1 MVRIRLKR
9 FGRTHSP
16 AYRLCAM
23 DARTPRDGRPLEE
36 LGFYHPCN
44 KNENEQV
51 KLNAERIEYWLSVG
65 AQPSETAAALIKK
78 AGITKPANNPPARS
92 KPV

>member
-23 DARTPRDGRPLEE
+23 DARTPRNGRAIEE
-36 LGFYHPCN
+36 LGTYQPCN
-44 KNENEQV
+44 KDESKQV
-51 KLNAERIEYWLSVG
+51 KLNAERIAYWLGVG

-78 AGITKPANNPPARS
+78 AGIEKPS
-92 KPV
+92 K

>member
-23 DARTPRDGRPLEE
+23 DARSPRDGRPIEE
-36 LGFYHPCN
+36 LGYYHPCN
-44 KNENEQV
+44 KDESQQV
-51 KLNAERIEYWLSVG
+51 KLNAERIQYWLSVG
-65 AQPSETAAALIKK
+65 AQPSDTAAALIKK
-78 AGITKPANNPPARS
+78 AGIEKPG
-92 KPV
+92 K